1 MPSLLKHER
10 ISRFLRDL
18 AHLGHHANGNHS
30 VAAADAIDDLLEEI
44 RVVRANHDQM
54 CKDFDARNEVI
65 EELQRDC
72 AEAYQ
77 VIGTLG
83 GDNLEYVE
91 KALDN
96 LLAATSG
103 LPRPHNDLLP
113 FSIPQTS
120 ADERIAQP
128 EAELSDARANNH

>member
-1 MPSLLKHER
+1 MPSLLNHER
-10 ISRFLRDL
+10 ISRYLRDL
-18 AHLGHHANGNHS
+18 AHLGYHANGNLS

-44 RVVRANHDQM
+44 RVVRANHAQLL
-54 CKDFDARNEVI
+54 KDFDARNEVI

-72 AEAYQ
+72 AEAYI
-77 VIGTLG
+77 VVGELA

-103 LPRPHNDLLP
+103 VPRPHEDLLP

-120 ADERIAQP
+120 ADERIAQLG
-128 EAELSDARANNH
+128 AELRYIRANNH

>member
-18 AHLGHHANGNHS
+18 AHLGYHANGNLS

-44 RVVRANHDQM
+44 RVVRANHAQLL
-54 CKDFDARNEVI
+54 KDFDARNEVI

-77 VIGTLG
+77 VIGALG

-96 LLAATSG
+96 LLAAASG
-103 LPRPHNDLLP
+103 SPRPYNDLLP